1 MTALLLIAALINLL
15 LMVSWIL
22 GRARTVTPSSNS
34 SQWSV
39 VSIQQRP
46 KAADRRLAP
55 FFVFPDYW
63 PLTTGYC
70 SIKPKPVT
78 ETWYWVFPEGDGKP
92 VATYRHRHLAD
103 RHLAICYPIHGGAI
117 IPAPIT
123 YEQHASAQP
132 EEAPPCQT
140 PAPQPSPKLTRLQRM
155 KRSLR
160 TLSTRL
166 SRAVF
171 GFGL

>member
-1 MTALLLIAALINLL
+1 MTALLLIAALINLW

-34 SQWSV
+34 SQLSLV
-39 VSIQQRP
+39 TKDQRP
-46 KAADRRLAP
+46 WTAGRLLSSY
-55 FFVFPDYW
+55 F
-63 PLTTGYC
+63 LTTGYC

-103 RHLAICYPIHGGAI
+103 RHLAICYPIHGGDI
-117 IPAPIT
+117 IPAPVT

-155 KRSLR
+155 KRSMR

-166 SRAVF
+166 LRAVF

>member
-1 MTALLLIAALINLL
+1 MTALLLIAALINLWL
-15 LMVSWIL
+15 VVSWIL
-22 GRARTVTPSSNS
+22 GGARTVTPSSNS

-39 VSIQQRP
+39 VSKDQRP
-46 KAADRRLAP
+46 RTAGRLLSSY
-55 FFVFPDYW
+55 F
-63 PLTTGYC
+63 LTTGYC

-78 ETWYWVFPEGDGKP
+78 ESWYWVFPEGDGKP

-117 IPAPIT
+117 IPAPVT

-132 EEAPPCQT
+132 EDAPPCQT